1 MYIITHTH
9 MLSLV
14 LATDTATLL
23 CRDQC
28 ILDYAQQGKH
38 VVFGK
43 VLEGMDVVKAIEAK
57 GSRSGTPSATVTVA
71 DSGELPL

>member
-1 MYIITHTH
+1 MH
-9 MLSLV
+9 
-14 LATDTATLL
+14 
-23 CRDQC
+23 
-28 ILDYAQQGKH
+28 QQGKH

-57 GSRSGTPSATVTVA
+57 GSRSGAPSATVTVA